1 MGFPLSLWP
10 VSLVPALA
18 GLYLAGRRL
27 ACAAVPDASLGRW
40 LAPGLG
46 LALWLVAAQA
56 LGLAFHSFGAALWG
70 GTLAVAALGV
80 AGAFRRPAVPPGEPP
95 SRWIWLGVAV
105 AVAIG
110 LAVVFPGQHCD
121 DVAWNAG
128 HYSIP
133 MEMLNGVYPPR
144 HLVFPTYEL
153 RYHYGFDLLCALV
166 ASLFHLRI
174 DRAVQWV
181 TVLCWGYAV
190 GLLWRLGERV
200 VGRAHGW
207 IAVPAGFGS
216 GLPFLCESRTAKS
229 LGDHLTGA
237 GCTID
242 KFWLAGPHVGD
253 FFLQHPWTLGIPLA
267 LCAMLLFERRD
278 AGRSWSWEAALWVLL
293 AGLSFSEVVL
303 FASLGVAGLAGAAIR
318 GGWKDRRRLFRL
330 LVLAIATAAAARML
344 HGFFVPAGEPSG
356 LHLQFAPFWIGRTKT
371 ELLLWH
377 VYTFGLLLP
386 LAVGGLWLLGAR
398 GLEAG
403 LMVLGGLFVL
413 NTFKYASSGDIVKF
427 AIVCR
432 IPMGVLA
439 AVALARFW
447 ARPWAPIALALSMA
461 GGVAWVAQTVQGA
474 WLADGCFLTP
484 LPTGDDARAIDWL
497 RLHVAPGEGVF
508 GTRAMEAYAIWGGL
522 PISFLDN
529 GVRTFGFSQGL
540 LDARGRLATDR
551 TIGPEEFVRQGF
563 PWMVVAGA
571 PDARLTGWFKSGQ
584 ARVAVKLGEL
594 SIVRLAGG
602 PG

>member
-181 TVLCWGYAV
+181 TVICWAYAV

-207 IAVPAGFGS
+207 IAVPAAFGC
-216 GLPFLCESRTAKS
+216 GLPFLCESRTSKS

-242 KFWLAGPHVGD
+242 KFWLAGPHVSD
-253 FFLQHPWTLGIPLA
+253 FFVQHPWTLGIPLA
-267 LCAMLLFERRD
+267 LSALLLFDRRD
-278 AGRSWSWEAALWVLL
+278 RGAPWGWYAALGVVL
-293 AGLSFSEVVL
+293 AALSFSEVVL
-303 FASLGVAGLAGAAIR
+303 FACLAVAGFGAAAIQVER
-318 GGWKDRRRLFRL
+318 GDRRSL
-330 LVLAIATAAAARML
+330 LRMLLLAVATAVVARAL
-344 HGFFVPAGEPSG
+344 HGFFASAAEPSG
-356 LHLQFAPFWIGRTKT
+356 LRLTFAPFWIGKTRT
-371 ELLLWH
+371 EWLLWH
-377 VYTFGLLLP
+377 LYSFGLLLP
-386 LAVGGLWLLGAR
+386 LAVAGLWLLRSR
-398 GLEAG
+398 GLIYAI
-403 LMVLGGLFVL
+403 MVLVGLAVL
-413 NTFKYASSGDIVKF
+413 NTFQYASSGDIVKF

-432 IPMGVLA
+432 VPMGVLA
-439 AVALARFW
+439 AAALARFW
-447 ARPWAPIALALSMA
+447 ARPWAPVALALSAA
-461 GGVAWVAQTVQGA
+461 GGVAWVAQTAQA
-474 WLADGCFLTP
+474 ARLADGCFLAP
-484 LPTGDDARAIDWL
+484 LPTGDDARAVEWL
-497 RLHVAPGEGVF
+497 RRHAAPGEGVF
-508 GTRAMEAYAIWGGL
+508 GTGSMEAYAIWGGV

-529 GVRTFGFSQGL
+529 GVKTFGFSQAL
-540 LDARGRLATDR
+540 LDQRGRLENDK
-551 TIGPEEFVRQGF
+551 TIAPEEFVRQGF

-571 PDARLTGWFKSGQ
+571 PDARVAGWFKSGQ
-584 ARVAVKLGEL
+584 ARVEVKLGKL
-594 SIVRLAGG
+594 SILRLGG
-602 PG
+602 GSG